1 MSAGLAGIGVVDL
14 VMLAAILLS
23 VAVGLVRGLI
33 FELMSLAGWVVAYLA
48 ASWFAAD
55 AATWLPLQRFDAV
68 VQRGVAFALL
78 FVGVL
83 VAWTLAARLLRLL
96 LHATPLSLIDRVG
109 GGAFGVL
116 RGAVLLL
123 ALATIVRATPAAQS
137 LLWTTSIGAG
147 WLDAAVS
154 RFEAWL
160 PDEVGP
166 GIPARLGG

>member
-14 VMLAAILLS
+14 AMLAVILLS
-23 VAVGLVRGLI
+23 VAVGLVRGLT
-33 FELMSLAGWVVAYLA
+33 FELMSLVGWVAAYFA

-55 AATWLPLQRFDAV
+55 VAAWLPLQRFDTV

-116 RGAVLLL
+116 RGALVLLV
-123 ALATIVRATPAAQS
+123 LATIVRATPAAQS

-147 WLDAAVS
+147 WLDAAVT
-154 RFEAWL
+154 RLQVWL
-160 PDEVGP
+160 PGEVGA
-166 GIPARLGG
+166 GIPAGLGG